1 LQGALSA
8 IKGGGVPPPESIPSF
23 EEIKDIVG
31 FNDYYKEEERYATKT
46 DHQL

>member
-1 LQGALSA
+1 LQGALTA